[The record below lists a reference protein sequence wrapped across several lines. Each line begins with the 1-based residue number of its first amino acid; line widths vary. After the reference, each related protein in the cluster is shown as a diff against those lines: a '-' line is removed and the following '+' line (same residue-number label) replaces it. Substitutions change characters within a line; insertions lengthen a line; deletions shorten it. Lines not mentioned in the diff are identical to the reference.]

1 MCRVNSQPHLVVI
14 RAVGGL
20 FHGGV
25 LLFIAHLH
33 THHRVHI
40 EADELPSL
48 DHRDADLMGD
58 CRHIK
63 AKDDC
68 LSQKQDRQKWI
79 LPRGSF
85 GSTTTFGS
93 PNEAHSWQ
101 QEVLHDCSC
110 SVLSKLP
117 SGAKKLG
124 VDERF
129 HYAEASAYQRF
140 LSGLIA

>member
-1 MCRVNSQPHLVVI
+1 MNSQPHLVVI
-14 RAVGGL
+14 GAVGGL

-63 AKDDC
+63 ATDE
-68 LSQKQDRQKWI
+68 RQKWM
-79 LPRGSF
+79 LPRGSL
-85 GSTTTFGS
+85 GCTTTFGS

-101 QEVLHDCSC
+101 QEVLQDGSF

-124 VDERF
+124 VD
-129 HYAEASAYQRF
+129 
-140 LSGLIA
+140 

>member
-1 MCRVNSQPHLVVI
+1 MCRENSQPHLIVI
-14 RAVGGL
+14 GAVGGL
-20 FHGGV
+20 FHGSV

-48 DHRDADLMGD
+48 NHRDADLMGD
-58 CRHIK
+58 CNIK
-63 AKDDC
+63 AKDVC
-68 LSQKQDRQKWI
+68 LPQKRDRQKWI

-85 GSTTTFGS
+85 GCTTFGS

-101 QEVLHDCSC
+101 QEVLQDCSF

-124 VDERF
+124 ED
-129 HYAEASAYQRF
+129 
-140 LSGLIA
+140 